1 VKIGGILV
9 KTKHSLVIVT
19 LVMATSGCVP
29 LQTSSGPAAPVDSR
43 SIPASPSFPGK
54 AEAEPVEE
62 IPPKKIAP
70 AQQTISPAQRAVSA
84 LLQEGWAYYGAENY
98 DRSIAIAERAQRLDP
113 RRAEVYLLLAKSY
126 FAIGQSQLAEQL
138 GQRGL
143 SFSQSDVT
151 IRRKL
156 QSLLVQI
163 RGAVI

>member
-1 VKIGGILV
+1 MKI
-9 KTKHSLVIVT
+9 KHSLIIVA
-19 LVMATSGCVP
+19 LVVATSGCVP
-29 LQTSSGPAAPVDSR
+29 LQTSTGSAAPVDSR
-43 SIPASPSFPGK
+43 PVPAAPGFPGK

-113 RRAEVYLLLAKSY
+113 RRAEIYLLLAKSY

-163 RGAVI
+163 RGAVL

>member
-1 VKIGGILV
+1 MLA
-9 KTKHSLVIVT
+9 KTKYLLIIVALVV
-19 LVMATSGCVP
+19 ATSACAP
-29 LQTSSGPAAPVDSR
+29 LQTSSGRTAPVDSR

-62 IPPKKIAP
+62 SPPKKIAP
-70 AQQTISPAQRAVSA
+70 AQQVVNPAQKAVSA
-84 LLQEGWAYYGAENY
+84 LLQEGRSYYRAENY
-98 DRSIAIAERAQRLDP
+98 DRSIAIAERAQRLNP

-126 FAIGQSQLAEQL
+126 FALGQSQLAEQL
-138 GQRGL
+138 SQRGL